1 MVTFQI
7 PLPGLARDFNS
18 LLSEEKDFIHYFS
31 SIDHSCIVP
40 VVGCYAGIGPKGYGT
55 SLIIARMIKVKERI
69 LSDRQLATS
78 LRKNDL
84 YRFVTHDIQ
93 PSHNTFNTLRRRL
106 GPKGFTEIH
115 KRFVQKA
122 NNLGL
127 LDIEIKQLPR
137 NRKRGIIIVADS
149 TFLIT
154 SGSTKGQKDEQGKW
168 YFRDESVSFTGKGH
182 HKHKYP
188 VGHKAHTLRTISGVP
203 LVTLLA
209 PAHESD
215 QAFIFPLIEELFD
228 RYPYL
233 SFSYII
239 LDRGYDAEE
248 IHQDIYEDFEI
259 VPIIIR
265 KKMVYKQDFSAE
277 GYPLCT
283 WGFAMKP
290 KGIDYKKSRTKYAC
304 FKVCRKSKQTLL
316 FSCDYVKE
324 QSKFGYIRYTY
335 FKNGYRKYGPAVP
348 HSLIYKKLKPFR
360 TGIERTFGLVKENR
374 YRMEISNSY
383 TGIDNVSIHIIEH
396 DIVLTQDII
405 FDYMKNGKIS
415 PVLNLNY

>member
-1 MVTFQI
+1 MVNFQI
-7 PLPGLARDFNS
+7 PLPGLARNFNS
-18 LLSEEKDFIHYFS
+18 LTSEEKDFIHYFS
-31 SIDHSCIVP
+31 TIDNNSIAP
-40 VVGCYAGIGPKGYGT
+40 VIDCYTGIGPKGYGT
-55 SLIIARMIKVKERI
+55 SLIVARIIKVKERI
-69 LSDRQLATS
+69 LSDRQLAKV
-78 LRKNDL
+78 LRQNDL

-106 GPKGFTEIH
+106 GPQGFIEIH
-115 KRFVQKA
+115 KRFVKKA
-122 NNLGL
+122 HCLGL
-127 LDIEIKQLPR
+127 LDIEIKALPH
-137 NRKRGIIIVADS
+137 NKKKGIIIAADS

-154 SGSTKGQKDEQGKW
+154 SGSTKGKKDKQGHW
-168 YFRDESVSFTGKGH
+168 HFHDDSVLFAGKGH
-182 HKHKYP
+182 HRHKYP

-215 QAFIFPLIEELFD
+215 QVFIFPLIEELLD

-248 IHQDIYEDFEI
+248 IHQNIYEDFKI
-259 VPIIIR
+259 IPIIIR
-265 KKMVYKQDFSAE
+265 KKMVYPKGFTAE
-277 GYPLCT
+277 GYPLCP
-283 WGFAMKP
+283 WGFTMKP
-290 KGIDYKKSRTKYAC
+290 KGIDYKHRRTKYAC
-304 FKVCRKSKQTLL
+304 FKVCKKYEQPLL

-324 QSKFGYIRYTY
+324 QAKFGCSCYTY
-335 FKNGYRKYGPAVP
+335 FANGYRKYGPAVP

-360 TGIERTFGLVKENR
+360 TGIERTYGLVKENR
-374 YRMEISNSY
+374 YRMEMSNSY
-383 TGIDNVSIHIIEH
+383 IGIDNVTIHVVEH

-405 FDYMKNGKIS
+405 FDYIKTGKIS